1 MATYFKI
8 ELNDVKNSNG
18 DKATFDLTNSTNK
31 ENFFEEFTD
40 VLNCT
45 FEELDFEDSYLDA
58 DEEFL
63 LKILKLDS
71 SSDIKNETF
80 DDISTIEN
88 SDISLD
94 IIEAASELLSSSDS
108 VDTIVDHAKN
118 NYICSFNSEADFA
131 NYYCEHYEEVEI
143 PNILQGCIDWQRV
156 WDSSLRYY
164 HLEHNGHYF
173 RD

>member
-80 DDISTIEN
+80 EDKLNNLYNVAQDNI
-88 SDISLD
+88 DQLLRRA
-94 IIEAASELLSSSDS
+94 EASAKKHGTKNEKFVDKINLLKDLHE
-108 VDTIVDHAKN
+108 TK
-118 NYICSFNSEADFA
+118 
-131 NYYCEHYEEVEI
+131 
-143 PNILQGCIDWQRV
+143 
-156 WDSSLRYY
+156 
-164 HLEHNGHYF
+164 GH
-173 RD
+173 